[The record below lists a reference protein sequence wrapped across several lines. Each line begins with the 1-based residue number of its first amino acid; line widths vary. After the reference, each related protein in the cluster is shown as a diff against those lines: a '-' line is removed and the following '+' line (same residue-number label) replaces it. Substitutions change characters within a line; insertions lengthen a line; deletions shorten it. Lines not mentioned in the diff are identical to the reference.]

1 MKTFVFALLL
11 LTRHVALASEDTAK
25 PAWDLTLD
33 ERLAARTNA
42 GGAAERAAR
51 HARSARHGAHVTTA
65 AWADVIDGNV
75 NPELFLPTELFQ
87 SVVRRGFIGETWR
100 DAHQQDL
107 AALHLPADFWDRLER
122 VAGPFISDLR
132 QQETL
137 LVSGKEMDAAGRAEI
152 DRQLAASYPTLC
164 RHRAEALAAARAE
177 FGPLLDRFMY
187 EYVVRG
193 QVQFAQEL
201 ANGARLRAEERGCR

>member
-1 MKTFVFALLL
+1 MKTFALVLLL
-11 LTRHVALASEDTAK
+11 LTSYFALASDNSAK
-25 PAWDLTLD
+25 PAWELTLD

-42 GGAAERAAR
+42 TGAAERIAR
-51 HARSARHGAHVTTA
+51 HARSARHGARVSTA

-87 SVVRRGFIGETWR
+87 SVVRRGFVGETWR

-107 AALHLPADFWDRLER
+107 EALQLPADFWDRLER
-122 VAGPFISDLR
+122 VAGPFIGDLR
-132 QQETL
+132 QQEAL

-152 DRQLAASYPTLC
+152 DRRLAASYPTLC
-164 RHRAEALAAARAE
+164 RHRADALAAARAE

-201 ANGARLRAEERGCR
+201 ADGARLRAEERGCR